1 MKPPQHATT
10 PSFEANPIEAKEALN
25 DGNEGP
31 LAHYLSDLA
40 EGLTL
45 LAETTKSGG
54 AKAAVK
60 KKKTEA
66 LEQEEEE
73 EEDWDGSLDQF
84 EVALSINQ
92 KELIASYLREA
103 SKILAQLSRN
113 LDPDIKKKDWML
125 AFKRT
130 KAGKHADPKK
140 KLFNESDIYSAL
152 KRNLKMYD
160 KVEAAIAATE
170 SEQGVSRAEVFRVQK
185 KYADRI
191 KKAGKKAK
199 SHKKP

>member
-1 MKPPQHATT
+1 MKTPKHATS
-10 PSFEANPIEAKEALN
+10 PSFEATPFEAKEALN

-45 LAETTKSGG
+45 LAETTNSGG

-60 KKKTEA
+60 KKKTES
-66 LEQEEEE
+66 LEQE

-113 LDPDIKKKDWML
+113 LDPDIRTKDWML
-125 AFKRT
+125 AFKRA
-130 KAGKHADPKK
+130 KAGKPADTKKK
-140 KLFNESDIYSAL
+140 KLFKESDIYSAL

-185 KYADRI
+185 KYEDRV

-199 SHKKP
+199 SHKKT

>member
-1 MKPPQHATT
+1 MKTPKHATS
-10 PSFEANPIEAKEALN
+10 PSFEANPFEAKEALN

-45 LAETTKSGG
+45 LAETTNSGG

-60 KKKTEA
+60 KKKTES
-66 LEQEEEE
+66 LEQ

-140 KLFNESDIYSAL
+140 KLFKESDIYSAL

-170 SEQGVSRAEVFRVQK
+170 SEQGVSRAEVIRVQK